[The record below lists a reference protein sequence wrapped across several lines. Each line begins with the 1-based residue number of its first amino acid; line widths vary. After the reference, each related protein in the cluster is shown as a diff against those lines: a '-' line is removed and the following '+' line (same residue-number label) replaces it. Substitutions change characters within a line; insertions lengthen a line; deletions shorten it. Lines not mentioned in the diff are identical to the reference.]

1 MEILAQD
8 VKDHPD
14 AYQCERAKRLGVSTQ
29 GINHALRRLG
39 VTYKKTL
46 RHPRASA
53 EERHIF
59 SAWVTQHLLPKLPPA
74 CVIVMDNA
82 TFHQRQD
89 IKTALANAGHTRL
102 NTCRLILQTSMTLNQ
117 DGPNP
122 KQSEKRKNAPSSSSL
137 PPMHYESFYM
147 GSAIG
152 YE

>member
-59 SAWVTQHLLPKLPPA
+59 QEKIAGYERA
-74 CVIVMDNA
+74 GRVIVYLDESGFAHDMPR
-82 TFHQRQD
+82 TH
-89 IKTALANAGHTRL
+89 GY
-102 NTCRLILQTSMTLNQ
+102 
-117 DGPNP
+117 
-122 KQSEKRKNAPSSSSL
+122 APVGERWA
-137 PPMHYESFYM
+137 M
-147 GSAIG
+147 A
-152 YE
+152 